1 MRYGGTSLNYGVL
14 LSNALIKRS
23 CHIRG
28 AFREGGVQGYLLPHP
43 PTHFLEMTQALCQN
57 HGLYIS
63 LLTFCFPLPSTCLP
77 LRLLLIP
84 PHHTLVR
91 HVLSLN
97 AVISHQIT
105 DFELHRTLPPTVH
118 SVPVHFFHIFTIS
131 LTYYT
136 LQSALCVYL
145 SLMVAILFPSVYP
158 GNRGLPGC
166 GGGGGRAGD

>member
-1 MRYGGTSLNYGVL
+1 MP
-14 LSNALIKRS
+14 NALIKRS
-23 CHIRG
+23 HQGCI
-28 AFREGGVQGYLLPHP
+28 EGGGVGGTGIYSPP
-43 PTHFLEMTQALCQN
+43 PTHPLSGNDSRLVTKPWPL
-57 HGLYIS
+57 S

-105 DFELHRTLPPTVH
+105 DFELHRTRPPTVH